1 MERLKTHLAGRL
13 PNDMMNHLIWEGSKD
28 QESLS
33 GLIPF
38 RAMFEHVGLRSPW
51 ERVSLSQYYL
61 HLASSLLACGKFIL
75 CIGGCLG
82 GSLFS
87 TH

>member
-13 PNDMMNHLIWEGSKD
+13 PNDMMNHLIWEGGKD

-38 RAMFEHVGLRSPW
+38 RAKFKHVPLRSPW

-61 HLASSLLACGKFIL
+61 HLGSSLLACGQVIM
-75 CIGGCLG
+75 
-82 GSLFS
+82 
-87 TH
+87 

>member
-13 PNDMMNHLIWEGSKD
+13 PNDMMNHLIWKGGKN

-38 RAMFEHVGLRSPW
+38 RAKFEHLGLRSLSLGKS
-51 ERVSLSQYYL
+51 VSISV
-61 HLASSLLACGKFIL
+61 
-75 CIGGCLG
+75 
-82 GSLFS
+82 LFTFWVEPS
-87 TH
+87 MGRLFCALDDV